1 MLNGPDQQAWSPSSR
16 ELERRNARRQ
26 ISRKQFTVAGISSV
40 LVLGALYTLIITS
53 PGWQVV
59 KDTFFDLDYGREV
72 LPTVLRGLV
81 VNIQLSFIG
90 GFFIAVIALSLAL
103 IRTTKSPALTPF
115 RFLATAY
122 VDIFRG
128 APLLLIILLVG
139 FGVPALRVAG
149 LTSNV
154 IVLGTVAVVLTYSA
168 YVAEVIRSGIMS
180 IHPSQRA
187 AARSLGLTSGQT
199 MRFVVLPQA
208 IKRVIPPLLNDFVS
222 LLKDTGLVSILGV
235 TDAVRAAQINASRT
249 FNYTPYVVSA
259 ILFLFCSP
267 ASIQRP
273 ASMMAII
280 TARAVLGYFLT
291 NSPVQ
296 PSTFSG
302 WSFQMSWVVAAVMP
316 MPSMMARWFQGSPT
330 Q

>member
-26 ISRKQFTVAGISSV
+26 ISRKQFTIAGISSV
-40 LVLGALYTLIITS
+40 LVLGVLYTLIITS

-59 KDTFFDLDYGREV
+59 KETFFDLDYGREV

-90 GFFIAVIALSLAL
+90 GFFIAVIALALAL

-139 FGVPALRVAG
+139 FGVPALRLAG

-187 AARSLGLTSGQT
+187 AARSLGLTSGQS

-259 ILFLFCSP
+259 ILFLLITIPLTRYIDRVIRRSS
-267 ASIQRP
+267 AKQNSEG
-273 ASMMAII
+273 AI
-280 TARAVLGYFLT
+280 
-291 NSPVQ
+291 
-296 PSTFSG
+296 
-302 WSFQMSWVVAAVMP
+302 
-316 MPSMMARWFQGSPT
+316 
-330 Q
+330 

>member
-1 MLNGPDQQAWSPSSR
+1 MLNGPDQQVWSPSSR
-16 ELERRNARRQ
+16 EVERRKARRQ
-26 ISRKQFTVAGISSV
+26 ISRKQFTIAGISSA
-40 LVLGALYTLIITS
+40 LVLGALYVLTITS

-59 KDTFFDLDYGREV
+59 KATFFDINYGRQV

-90 GFFIAVIALSLAL
+90 GFFIALIALFLAL

-139 FGVPALRVAG
+139 FGVPALRLAG

-154 IVLGTVAVVLTYSA
+154 MVLGTVAVVLTYSA

-199 MRFVVLPQA
+199 MRYVVLPQA
-208 IKRVIPPLLNDFVS
+208 IRRVIPPLLNDFVS

-259 ILFLFCSP
+259 ILFLLITIPLTRYIDQVIRRTS
-267 ASIQRP
+267 AKQN
-273 ASMMAII
+273 AEGAI
-280 TARAVLGYFLT
+280 
-291 NSPVQ
+291 
-296 PSTFSG
+296 
-302 WSFQMSWVVAAVMP
+302 
-316 MPSMMARWFQGSPT
+316 
-330 Q
+330 

>member
-26 ISRKQFTVAGISSV
+26 ISRKQFTIAGISSV

-59 KDTFFDLDYGREV
+59 KETFFDLDYGREV

-259 ILFLFCSP
+259 ILFLLITIPLTRCIDRVIRRSS
-267 ASIQRP
+267 AKQNSEG
-273 ASMMAII
+273 AI
-280 TARAVLGYFLT
+280 
-291 NSPVQ
+291 
-296 PSTFSG
+296 
-302 WSFQMSWVVAAVMP
+302 
-316 MPSMMARWFQGSPT
+316 
-330 Q
+330 

>member
-16 ELERRNARRQ
+16 ELERRNARSQ
-26 ISRKQFTVAGISSV
+26 ISRKQFTIASISSV
-40 LVLGALYTLIITS
+40 LVLGVLYTLIITS

-59 KDTFFDLDYGREV
+59 KETFFDLDYGRDV

-90 GFFIAVIALSLAL
+90 GFFIAVIALALAL

-139 FGVPALRVAG
+139 FGVPALRIAG

-259 ILFLFCSP
+259 ILFLLITIPLTRYIDRVIRRSS
-267 ASIQRP
+267 AKQNSEG
-273 ASMMAII
+273 AI
-280 TARAVLGYFLT
+280 
-291 NSPVQ
+291 
-296 PSTFSG
+296 
-302 WSFQMSWVVAAVMP
+302 
-316 MPSMMARWFQGSPT
+316 
-330 Q
+330 

>member
-1 MLNGPDQQAWSPSSR
+1 MKGPDQQTWSPSSR
-16 ELERRNARRQ
+16 ELERRKARRQ
-26 ISRKQFTVAGISSV
+26 ISRKQFTIAGFSSV

-59 KDTFFDLDYGREV
+59 KETFFDLDYGREV

-139 FGVPALRVAG
+139 FGVPALRLAG

-259 ILFLFCSP
+259 ILFLLITIPLTRYIDRVIRRSS
-267 ASIQRP
+267 AKQNSEG
-273 ASMMAII
+273 AI
-280 TARAVLGYFLT
+280 
-291 NSPVQ
+291 
-296 PSTFSG
+296 
-302 WSFQMSWVVAAVMP
+302 
-316 MPSMMARWFQGSPT
+316 
-330 Q
+330 